1 MKKKALIILAVV
13 FVVAVGL
20 YSGALKT
27 SLKNINQPIIS
38 FFGKLSPSQ
47 ILPEKIKIVDEE
59 SVVIDIVEKLASSV
73 VTVGIEQIKQTVEL
87 DPFDPFGF
95 FNLPRRGETQKI
107 ENDIGSGF
115 IVSGDG
121 LVVTNKHV
129 VSQSNAKYKVITSE
143 NKTFEVTNIYR
154 DPANDIAILKI
165 DPAGESLKPVEM
177 GDSSNI
183 KVGQTVIVMGTPLGE
198 FRGTVTKGIIS
209 GLGRG
214 ITAGSPFEGYVE
226 KLDDVIQTDA
236 AINPGNSGG
245 PLINSSAQV
254 IAINTAVAAG
264 AENIGFAL
272 PINLVKEA
280 LKNFQNTGS
289 FERAYL
295 GVSYQMVTRE
305 LSIMNN
311 IPEGAYVREVI
322 EGTAAEK
329 GGLEKGDIITHFDNE
344 RVQGEDTNSLAKL
357 INKKKVGDKV
367 KVKIWRNNEEKELE
381 ITMGEYISQ

>member
-183 KVGQTVIVMGTPLGE
+183 KVGQTVIAMGTPLGE

>member
-143 NKTFEVTNIYR
+143 NKTYEVTNIYR

-177 GDSSNI
+177 GDSNTI
-183 KVGQTVIVMGTPLGE
+183 KVGQTVVAMGTPLGE

-209 GLGRG
+209 GLGSG
-214 ITAGSPFEGYVE
+214 ITAGSPFEGFAE
-226 KLDDVIQTDA
+226 ELDDVIQTDA

-245 PLINSSAQV
+245 ALINSSGQV
-254 IAINTAVAAG
+254 IGVNVAVAQG
-264 AENIGFAL
+264 AQNIGFAL
-272 PINLVKEA
+272 PINIVRDS
-280 LKNFQNTGS
+280 LKQFQTSGKFAS
-289 FERAYL
+289 KPYL
-295 GVSYQMVTRE
+295 GVQYQMVSKRTAIIN
-305 LSIMNN
+305 SV
-311 IPEGAYVREVI
+311 PEGAFIVDVVA
-322 EGTAAEK
+322 GSHAERAGIK
-329 GGLEKGDIITHFDNE
+329 NDDIITKMDGEEIKEDN
-344 RVQGEDTNSLAKL
+344 GGLSA
-357 INKKKVGDKV
+357 IIAKKKSGDT
-367 KVKIWRNNEEKELE
+367 VKIELFRDGKT
-381 ITMGEYISQ
+381 ITLSITLSERSE